1 MLLLVVQ
8 RFGVLESHSIGM
20 RDNPEHII
28 IQGNFAQA
36 RHSRILQV
44 SARVFALMF
53 GIFILAALCF
63 YGFKVHFEDS
73 INQVARNARDLNEHN
88 KELQVKLNH
97 IRSFK
102 NVEAA
107 AAKVPN
113 LRMPETIIDVPAAPK
128 AELPYMPKTSQEFPH
143 VYGY

>member
-1 MLLLVVQ
+1 
-8 RFGVLESHSIGM
+8 M
-20 RDNPEHII
+20 RDRSEHLII
-28 IQGNFAQA
+28 EGNFAPA
-36 RHSRILQV
+36 GHSRLLQV
-44 SARVFALMF
+44 TARVFSLLL
-53 GIFILAALCF
+53 GIFIVVALCF

-73 INQVARNARDLNEHN
+73 INQVARHARDLNEQN

-107 AAKVPN
+107 ASRVPN
-113 LRMPETIIDVPAAPK
+113 LKMPETVIDVPVTPAAQ
-128 AELPYMPKTSQEFPH
+128 LPRMPQSHQEFPH

>member
-1 MLLLVVQ
+1 M
-8 RFGVLESHSIGM
+8 
-20 RDNPEHII
+20 
-28 IQGNFAQA
+28 
-36 RHSRILQV
+36 QV
-44 SARVFALMF
+44 TARVFSLLL
-53 GIFILAALCF
+53 GIFIVAALIF
-63 YGFKVHFEDS
+63 YGVKVHFEDS

-107 AAKVPN
+107 ASKVPN
-113 LRMPETIIDVPAAPK
+113 LRMPETVIDVPSKPQTH
-128 AELPYMPKTSQEFPH
+128 LPPMPQQHQEFPH

>member
-1 MLLLVVQ
+1 
-8 RFGVLESHSIGM
+8 M
-20 RDNPEHII
+20 RDKPEHLI
-28 IQGNFAQA
+28 IQGNFAPA
-36 RHSRILQV
+36 GHSRLLQV
-44 SARVFALMF
+44 SARVGALLLV
-53 GIFILAALCF
+53 GFIVAALCF

-73 INQVARNARDLNEHN
+73 INQTARNARDLNEHN

-113 LRMPETIIDVPAAPK
+113 LRMPETIIDVPASPK
-128 AELPYMPKTSQEFPH
+128 VQLPHMPKSSQEFPH